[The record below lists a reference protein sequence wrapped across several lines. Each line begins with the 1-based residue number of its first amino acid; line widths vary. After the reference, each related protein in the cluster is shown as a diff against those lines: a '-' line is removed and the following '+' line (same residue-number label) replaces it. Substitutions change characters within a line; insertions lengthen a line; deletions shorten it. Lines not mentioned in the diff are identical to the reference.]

1 MVIKASSAAD
11 TRSLIEALGSSDPVR
26 RESAIAR
33 LAVIGNR
40 AADRLMRSY
49 ASTTEPLVRVG
60 ILRALEGM
68 AEPRA
73 LALACEA
80 LDGGGDPAVAA
91 AAVLKPFLDSK
102 EPAPAATALD
112 ALVEAALD
120 GSREH
125 RVRLA
130 AFEALQDIPADLR
143 EKVREA
149 LHTGAFGA
157 PREEAVHEAILAD
170 AIDGRLPSNPGAL
183 REALATRGHGVA
195 LGSLQR
201 VIDAI
206 RAREQS
212 VKKGAERIA
221 WQQVRGTAHHI
232 LALKGSRIALYD
244 LRETVETTTSSLPPS
259 FLSAMR
265 AVGDASCLEALAA
278 ALARAPEHDLWWRHQ
293 LASALRGIARRE
305 RITKRHASMKRAL
318 ARWPQ
323 AAAAL
328 M

>member
-149 LHTGAFGA
+149 LHTSAFGG

-183 REALATRGHGVA
+183 REALATTGHGA
-195 LGSLQR
+195 
-201 VIDAI
+201 
-206 RAREQS
+206 
-212 VKKGAERIA
+212 GAGIA
-221 WQQVRGTAHHI
+221 ATGDRCGPCA
-232 LALKGSRIALYD
+232 
-244 LRETVETTTSSLPPS
+244 
-259 FLSAMR
+259 R
-265 AVGDASCLEALAA
+265 AVGEKGCGTNRVAA
-278 ALARAPEHDLWWRHQ
+278 GARDGAPC
-293 LASALRGIARRE
+293 S
-305 RITKRHASMKRAL
+305 RA
-318 ARWPQ
+318 Q
-323 AAAAL
+323 G
-328 M
+328 